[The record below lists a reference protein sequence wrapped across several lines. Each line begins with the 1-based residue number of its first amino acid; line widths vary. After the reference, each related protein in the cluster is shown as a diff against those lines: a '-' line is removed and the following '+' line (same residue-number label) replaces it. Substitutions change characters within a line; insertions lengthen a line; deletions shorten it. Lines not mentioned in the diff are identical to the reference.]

1 MTNYPTA
8 AEINRG
14 SQFFSVA
21 CDENNVNSHIRL
33 CRSTICTSYVVNS
46 QNHVVVHGT

>member
-21 CDENNVNSHIRL
+21 PLAQTPANFGPKCCFLLS
-33 CRSTICTSYVVNS
+33 
-46 QNHVVVHGT
+46 